1 MATTTLDAE
10 VGLVYNNSN
19 TAKATA
25 VTITAD
31 YASTTL
37 KSTDYGA
44 AGNDTLTG
52 GSGSDIFIYDGKG
65 TDVIT
70 DYTADEDTL
79 KISSGS
85 ISSYS
90 FSGNDATFKIG
101 SASVKVTGGKTKA
114 ITVVDSK
121 NSTKTY
127 DSGLIYDGDVAKSKT
142 VTVTAAYGNT
152 LASYGASVVTIDAS
166 ARTTA
171 LNIYR
176 QRGGE

>member
-37 KSTDYGA
+37 KSTDYGAAVVTINASARTQPLNVEGNSKANKILGTNGNDTLNGA

-127 DSGLIYDGDVAKSKT
+127 DSGLIYDGDVAKSR
-142 VTVTAAYGNT
+142 Y
-152 LASYGASVVTIDAS
+152 D
-166 ARTTA
+166 
-171 LNIYR
+171 
-176 QRGGE
+176 